1 MNFKT
6 LAFRLIC
13 CGSCADRESFVRVG
27 PNFDKFFLIDE
38 GIEDLNVSIN
48 WPSCHLAGGPM
59 MAQHHMLA
67 G

>member
-1 MNFKT
+1 MGHARIEKVLSEWVQILIFFFK
-6 LAFRLIC
+6 L
-13 CGSCADRESFVRVG
+13 
-27 PNFDKFFLIDE
+27 DE